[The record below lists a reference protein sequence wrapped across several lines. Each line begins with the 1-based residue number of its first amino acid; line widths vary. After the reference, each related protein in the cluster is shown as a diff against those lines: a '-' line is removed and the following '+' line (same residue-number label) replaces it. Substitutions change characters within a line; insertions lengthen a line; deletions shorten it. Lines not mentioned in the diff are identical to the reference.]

1 MSASIRLVTI
11 AFIGVVAGAGIASAE
26 TKQHAAK
33 TAANSG
39 AVVYQNQAIHGGK
52 VMGADPDPNIRGQL
66 LRQYKQ

>member
-39 AVVYQNQAIHGGK
+39 TVYQNQAIHGGK